1 MNWGQAL
8 IALDTGER
16 CRYRGIPVIVAG
28 VEVKRLARVDN
39 TTAQPYCVGDR
50 FYSCRLLGA
59 GQSGGTIYE
68 GRLDELMTEEEYLHS
83 IKKGEHHAKENQGTV
98 WDPHSSDGTV

>member
-16 CRYRGIPVIVAG
+16 CRYRGILVIVAG
-28 VEVKRLARVDN
+28 VEVKRMARIDN
-39 TTAQPYCVGDR
+39 ETKQPYCVGDR

-59 GQSGGTIYE
+59 GNSGGTMYE
-68 GRLDELMTEEEYLHS
+68 GRLDELMTEHEYLEFL
-83 IKKGEHHAKENQGTV
+83 KKQKEEHHEQTQSTV
-98 WDPHSSDGTV
+98 